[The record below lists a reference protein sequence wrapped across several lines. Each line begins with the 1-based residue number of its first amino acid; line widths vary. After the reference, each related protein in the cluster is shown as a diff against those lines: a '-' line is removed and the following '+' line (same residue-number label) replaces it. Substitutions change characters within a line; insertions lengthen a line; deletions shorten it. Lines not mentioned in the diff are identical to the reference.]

1 EDQTITISLDQ
12 ITVTDPDDDSFTLV
26 LSSGASYTASGNNVV
41 PARNFSGTLSVVTMV
56 NDGENNSEPFNLQI
70 QVTPV
75 NDPPVI
81 TGQVALKT
89 RPGEP
94 LTILSSHLT
103 VSDPDNQYPDGFTIN
118 ISPGNNYALSDHAIT
133 PAADFQGD
141 LSISVTVSD
150 GLLVSAPFPLII
162 NVSTT
167 PVNGIPFISG
177 QLPLEVN
184 EDESITLKLT
194 DLEIKGLEEMENKN
208 FSITVFRGNN
218 YTARS
223 NIVTPDLNYH
233 GELSVDIALT
243 DGART
248 GNIFR

>member
-1 EDQTITISLDQ
+1 
-12 ITVTDPDDDSFTLV
+12 
-26 LSSGASYTASGNNVV
+26 
-41 PARNFSGTLSVVTMV
+41 
-56 NDGENNSEPFNLQI
+56 
-70 QVTPV
+70 
-75 NDPPVI
+75 
-81 TGQVALKT
+81 
-89 RPGEP
+89 
-94 LTILSSHLT
+94 
-103 VSDPDNQYPDGFTIN
+103 DPDNQYPDGFTIN

-162 NVSTT
+162 NVSAT

-184 EDESITLKLT
+184 EDESSTLKLT
-194 DLEIKGLEEMENKN
+194 DLGIKGLEEMENKN

-248 GNIFR
+248 GNIFRVSVTVLPVNDPPIVELTEQTITYEVGREPETFVDEIEISDIDSDTIYSAEIGFRPENYRIGNDLF